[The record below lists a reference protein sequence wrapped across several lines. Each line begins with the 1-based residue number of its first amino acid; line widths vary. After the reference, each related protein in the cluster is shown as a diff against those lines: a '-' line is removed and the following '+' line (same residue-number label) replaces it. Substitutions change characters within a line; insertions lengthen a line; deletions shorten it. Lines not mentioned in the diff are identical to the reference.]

1 MSDITVTD
9 LAALL
14 PESPVILDIREDD
27 EYAAV
32 HVPGVLHIPMSELL
46 QRLPEV
52 PTDAPVYVICAV
64 GGRSAQVAAYLD
76 STGLEAVN
84 VFGGTVA
91 WEQAGF
97 AVEHGAAS

>member
-9 LAALL
+9 LAALGAETVL
-14 PESPVILDIREDD
+14 LDVREND

-32 HVPGVLHIPMSELL
+32 HGPGVLHIPMSELL

-52 PTDAPVYVICAV
+52 PSDAPVYVICAV
-64 GGRSAQVAAYLD
+64 GGRSAQVAAHLE
-76 STGLEAVN
+76 STGVAAVN

-91 WEQAGF
+91 WEQAGLP
-97 AVEHGAAS
+97 VEHGAA